1 MNANSNLDSATKTN
15 HSTEDERIPE
25 SDLIY
30 SYEQISDALNRLAAT
45 LNTTMA
51 GSNPIVLCVMNGA
64 LIFSGHL
71 LTRLSFHCE
80 LDYIHATRYRNTTQ
94 GETLKWLS
102 YPQLSLKGRS
112 VLILDDILD
121 EGITI
126 QAIED
131 YCYSE
136 GAKRVEKAVLLHK
149 CHDRCCVEINS
160 DHVALSVEDKYV
172 FGFGMDY
179 EGKYR
184 YLNAIYSLRG

>member
-1 MNANSNLDSATKTN
+1 MNTELSHRAEVENLPA
-15 HSTEDERIPE
+15 

-30 SYEQISDALNRLAAT
+30 DFEQISAALDKLAAT
-45 LNTTMA
+45 LNETMA
-51 GSNPIVLCVMNGA
+51 NTNPIVLCVMNGA

-71 LTRLSFHCE
+71 LTRLSFQCE

-94 GETLKWLS
+94 GDALKWLS
-102 YPQLSLKGRS
+102 YPKLSLKGRT

-121 EGITI
+121 EGITLE
-126 QAIED
+126 AIEK

-136 GAKRVEKAVLLHK
+136 GANHVEKAVLLLKH
-149 CHDRCCVEINS
+149 HDRCCTEINCE
-160 DHVALSVEDKYV
+160 HVALRVEDLYV

-179 EGKYR
+179 EGKFR